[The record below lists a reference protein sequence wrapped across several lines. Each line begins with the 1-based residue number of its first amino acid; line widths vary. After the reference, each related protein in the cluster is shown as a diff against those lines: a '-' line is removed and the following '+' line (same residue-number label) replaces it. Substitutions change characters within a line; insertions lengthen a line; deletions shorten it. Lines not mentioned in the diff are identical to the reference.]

1 MLAACPGMVHGL
13 KELLM
18 CDVWGAAL
26 VAYAP
31 ASIMLEHVATAYRI
45 IKVCWPMH
53 YGGCA
58 QAINAGLLK
67 VMAKMGI
74 STLQSY
80 KGAQIFEALG
90 LHPDVVAAAF
100 VGTPSRV
107 AGVSFKT
114 LASDTLAL
122 HAAAYRDVPLPED
135 SADARALPNPGD
147 YMYRSPIVAGATEAH
162 LNDPNVI
169 SKLQEAASTNRCAG
183 AAQVYWAGD
192 CVCTCRA
199 VDL

>member
-1 MLAACPGMVHGL
+1 MVL
-13 KELLM
+13 PIKDVEQVASLLHFTM
-18 CDVWGAAL
+18 
-26 VAYAP
+26 
-31 ASIMLEHVATAYRI
+31 
-45 IKVCWPMH
+45 VCWLMRR
-53 YGGCA
+53 GGRA

-107 AGVSFKT
+107 AGVSFDT

-162 LNDPNVI
+162 LNDPTVI
-169 SKLQEAASTNRCAG
+169 AKLQEAASTNRCVAAASGGAAACMAAWNTAG
-183 AAQVYWAGD
+183 ALEQSQRHLEALGCCFVRLHPSQA
-192 CVCTCRA
+192 C
-199 VDL
+199 LNLI

>member
-1 MLAACPGMVHGL
+1 M
-13 KELLM
+13 
-18 CDVWGAAL
+18 
-26 VAYAP
+26 
-31 ASIMLEHVATAYRI
+31 R
-45 IKVCWPMH
+45 
-53 YGGCA
+53 YGGSA

-107 AGVSFKT
+107 AGVSFET

-135 SADARALPNPGD
+135 SADAR
-147 YMYRSPIVAGATEAH
+147 R
-162 LNDPNVI
+162 
-169 SKLQEAASTNRCAG
+169 
-183 AAQVYWAGD
+183 AAQPGRLHVPQPHRGRRNRGAPERPHRHLQAAGGR
-192 CVCTCRA
+192 VHQQVRGA
-199 VDL
+199 RQ